1 MAMIT
6 PFPTPHL
13 DDGCREEN
21 IVPLIKSSSLF
32 RRIEKRDSKI
42 LREVWKMPFFKWS
55 EMKADFITPGYSRA
69 HGPAIKGEKIEVAL
83 IHYPAGTVAKPHTH
97 PNEQVQ
103 VVMKGKARYRLGKD
117 EKVLGPGEAVLIPA
131 NTEHEVEILEDME
144 VINCKD
150 AVAGWSVYHARWEK

>member
-1 MAMIT
+1 M
-6 PFPTPHL
+6 
-13 DDGCREEN
+13 D
-21 IVPLIKSSSLF
+21 K
-32 RRIEKRDSKI
+32 
-42 LREVWKMPFFKWS
+42 EVCPMPFFKWS
-55 EMKADFITPGYSRA
+55 EMKADYITPGYSRA

-103 VVMKGKARYRLGKD
+103 VIIKGKARYRVDKD

-131 NTEHEVEILEDME
+131 NTEHEVEILEDMQ

>member
-1 MAMIT
+1 
-6 PFPTPHL
+6 L
-13 DDGCREEN
+13 QRREHHFFEQ
-21 IVPLIKSSSLF
+21 IE
-32 RRIEKRDSKI
+32 RRGSKVEE
-42 LREVWKMPFFKWS
+42 EVCEMPFFKWS
-55 EMKADFITPGYSRA
+55 EMKADFITPSYSKA

-103 VVMKGKARYRLGKD
+103 VVTKGRAKYRIGKE

>member
-1 MAMIT
+1 M
-6 PFPTPHL
+6 
-13 DDGCREEN
+13 
-21 IVPLIKSSSLF
+21 S
-32 RRIEKRDSKI
+32 
-42 LREVWKMPFFKWS
+42 FFKWS
-55 EMKADFITPGYSRA
+55 EMKPDFITPSYSQA

-83 IHYPAGTVAKPHTH
+83 IQYPAGTVAKPHTH

-103 VVMKGKARYRLGKD
+103 VIMKGKAKYRVGKD

-150 AVAGWSVYHARWEK
+150 VVSGWSVYHARWEK